1 MFSSCF
7 SARDKRSLSQ
17 ERWKRKAPLP
27 APDCPIDKC
36 GWLALV
42 PWEAPGPHRTMFTPM
57 LSKKH
62 YTWMMTQMCL
72 QITSS
77 KVSICT
83 APLICP
89 QSSSSFS
96 YWLHTG
102 QGKAADSSPSWGTV
116 RKLLLPPR
124 VWVHVNVCPHT
135 CANAYMCLQKTTK
148 KIWYYTVGTDAL
160 LILLSK
166 FYPLSF
172 NDL

>member
-102 QGKAADSSPSWGTV
+102 QGKAAEASAPTPCVSACKCMPT
-116 RKLLLPPR
+116 
-124 VWVHVNVCPHT
+124 
-135 CANAYMCLQKTTK
+135 YMCKCLYVSSKNNK
-148 KIWYYTVGTDAL
+148 KNWYYTVGTDAL